1 MRKVFVIGI
10 DGMDADFVAD
20 HIDEM
25 PNFRKLRDRGFGG
38 GRFMRW
44 FFNTAMLSVVR
55 AFLVLIFS
63 SMSAYAF
70 ARLRFP
76 GRNLIFGFM
85 LASMMLPAGTRVI
98 GPGDAVTM
106 DFRHDRL
113 NLEIGESGRIE
124 RIACY

>member
-1 MRKVFVIGI
+1 MKPLLLALPLLAMAACAPVPPPEAPPAEP
-10 DGMDADFVAD
+10 DPDACKASTYQ
-20 HIDEM
+20 
-25 PNFRKLRDRGFGG
+25 G
-38 GRFMRW
+38 
-44 FFNTAMLSVVR
+44 
-55 AFLVLIFS
+55 LVGQS
-63 SMSAYAF
+63 QTV
-70 ARLRFP
+70 
-76 GRNLIFGFM
+76 